1 MSKGLVQEAISKSLK
16 EKGISPSSISAIEKR
31 LKFLKEHFNANN
43 PAHLVA
49 IAKDFGLI

>member
-1 MSKGLVQEAISKSLK
+1 MKTLNLK
-16 EKGISPSSISAIEKR
+16 EKGMSPSSISAIEKR
-31 LKFLKEHFNANN
+31 LKILKEHFNANN

>member
-1 MSKGLVQEAISKSLK
+1 MIYNSFDDTGLLRV
-16 EKGISPSSISAIEKR
+16 